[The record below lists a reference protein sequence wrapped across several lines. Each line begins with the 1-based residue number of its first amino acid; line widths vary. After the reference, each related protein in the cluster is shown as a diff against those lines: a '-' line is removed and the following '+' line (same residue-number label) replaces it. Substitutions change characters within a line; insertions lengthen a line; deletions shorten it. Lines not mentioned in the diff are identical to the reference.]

1 MPRVRYI
8 LVPVTR
14 PDPRSEAPVAP
25 APDDTDPLT
34 HWVRVAR
41 AALESCVVLDATG
54 RVAAMSP
61 TACEML
67 GGVRGAE
74 GRALVDEVLALVDF
88 SDGAQPANAA
98 ARRIPPLIAAMENQ
112 LSRGIMRVRLDDGR
126 RVMLDAVSTPLHDH
140 TARVVGSLSFLSA
153 V

>member
-1 MPRVRYI
+1 MRYI

-14 PDPRSEAPVAP
+14 IAALAETPSGPP
-25 APDDTDPLT
+25 ADHLDPLA

-41 AALESCVVLDATG
+41 AALESCLVLDAGG

-61 TACEML
+61 RACELL
-67 GGVRGAE
+67 GGVQHAE

-98 ARRIPPLIAAMENQ
+98 ARRIPPLIAALEDQ

-126 RVMLDAVSTPLHDH
+126 RLMLDAVSTPLHDQMH
-140 TARVVGSLSFLSA
+140 RVVGSLSFLSA

>member
-1 MPRVRYI
+1 MRYI

-14 PDPRSEAPVAP
+14 LAAPPPPHSAPVPESVDA
-25 APDDTDPLT
+25 LG
-34 HWVRVAR
+34 HWVAVAR
-41 AALESCVVLDATG
+41 AALESCLVLDAHG

-61 TACEML
+61 TARDLL
-67 GGVRGAE
+67 GGVQGVE

-98 ARRIPPLIAAMENQ
+98 ARRIPPLISALENQ

-126 RVMLDAVSTPLHDH
+126 RLMLDAVSTPLHD
-140 TARVVGSLSFLSA
+140 AKRNVIGSLSFLSA

>member
-1 MPRVRYI
+1 MRYI

-14 PDPRSEAPVAP
+14 LAPSAAP
-25 APDDTDPLT
+25 AVHPTLDEADPLT

-41 AALESCVVLDATG
+41 AALESCLVLDATG

-61 TACEML
+61 MASEML

-74 GRALVDEVLALVDF
+74 GRALVDEVLSLVDF
-88 SDGAQPANAA
+88 SDGANPANAA
-98 ARRIPPLIAAMENQ
+98 ARRIPPLIAALENQ

-126 RVMLDAVSTPLHDH
+126 RVMLDAVSTPLHDRA
-140 TARVVGSLSFLSA
+140 ARVVGSLSFLSA

>member
-1 MPRVRYI
+1 MRYI
-8 LVPVTR
+8 LVPVVR
-14 PDPRSEAPVAP
+14 PEPRPKPSTPP
-25 APDDTDPLT
+25 ADDLDPLG

-41 AALESCVVLDATG
+41 AALESCLVLDASG

-61 TACEML
+61 MACEML
-67 GGVRGAE
+67 GGLQGAE

-126 RVMLDAVSTPLHDH
+126 RVMLDAVSTPLHDESQK
-140 TARVVGSLSFLSA
+140 VVGSLSFLSA